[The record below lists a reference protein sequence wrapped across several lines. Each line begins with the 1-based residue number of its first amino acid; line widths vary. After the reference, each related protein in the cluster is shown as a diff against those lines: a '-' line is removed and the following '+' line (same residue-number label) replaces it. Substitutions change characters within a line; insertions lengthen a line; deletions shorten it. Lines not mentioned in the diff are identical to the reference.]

1 MRLVQGAGALLLPL
15 LAACERAVAPAFA
28 DGAREFLAPP
38 AYQLWWSMTQA
49 CSGRSASLS
58 AVRWYVVP
66 GARTVAI
73 DGEQYEGYWS
83 SIGNSIVL
91 AEAAMLDGPLVR
103 HEMLHAVLGDGAHA
117 RADFLGRCGGVV
129 ECNERCVADAGTLPP
144 LDASVPRVGPDV
156 LEVDV
161 VVSPQAPSPAR
172 NGGYFTMTVTV
183 HNPWPNAVAVRLPPS
198 GDGGPGVTYQYEF
211 VRGGG
216 AGVFSD
222 RALDDG
228 VTRFAAGETKRRVF
242 DFHIIG
248 VGEASLDG
256 GLQPGTY
263 QFRAGYATNWA
274 ATSPT
279 VTLSAP

>member
-1 MRLVQGAGALLLPL
+1 MRSVRWSGLLLLPL
-15 LAACERAVAPAFA
+15 VVACERAVAPAFA
-28 DGAREFLAPP
+28 DGAQKFLAPP
-38 AYQLWWSMTQA
+38 AYQLWWTMTQE
-49 CSGRSASLS
+49 CSGRRASLS

-66 GARTVAI
+66 GAQTVAI
-73 DGEQYEGYWS
+73 DGERYEGYWS
-83 SIGNSIVL
+83 PIGNSIVV
-91 AEAAMLDGPLVR
+91 AEATMLDGALVR
-103 HEMLHAVLGDGAHA
+103 HEMLHALLGDGAHA
-117 RADFLGRCGGVV
+117 REQFLERCGGVV
-129 ECNERCVADAGTLPP
+129 ECNERCVADAGPLPP

-161 VVSPQAPSPAR
+161 AVSPQAPSPAR
-172 NGGYFTMTVTV
+172 HGGYFTMTVTV
-183 HNPWPNAVAVRLPPS
+183 RNPWPNQVVVRLPPS
-198 GDGGPGVTYQYEF
+198 GDGGPSVTYQYEF

-228 VTRFAAGETKRRVF
+228 VTRFAAGETKRRVY

-248 VGEASLDG
+248 EGEASADG

-274 ATSPT
+274 VASPT